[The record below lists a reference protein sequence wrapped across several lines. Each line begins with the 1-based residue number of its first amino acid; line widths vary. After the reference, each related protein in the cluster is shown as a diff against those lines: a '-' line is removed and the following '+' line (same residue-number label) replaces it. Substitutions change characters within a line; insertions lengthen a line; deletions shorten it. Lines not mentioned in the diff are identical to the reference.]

1 MAVMDVSIIVPIHN
15 EEHTLGFALNSIE
28 KQNIKQ
34 IIIIL
39 DRCTDGSEKIARL
52 HKKKNKNIEIYKM
65 AKHKNNINFYAET
78 VNYGISKIYNKYI
91 CIVDADTY
99 LEKKYIEKLMP
110 HLKGNVVSVSGT
122 LIPIHKKFF
131 QYRETIR
138 GTGRLI
144 LKKLW
149 DEIGGYQD
157 VFSCD
162 TLLDLEILMRGLRSD
177 IISEATQYDL
187 RRYSM
192 KNLISQAIR
201 FGKGRKHL
209 GQSFFFLLGHGL
221 YTIIHN
227 PFGVVILIG
236 NIVGYFSTDRKISRE
251 KMSRYEI
258 LRLKEITK
266 KYFM

>member
-1 MAVMDVSIIVPIHN
+1 MEIMDVSFIVPIHN
-15 EEHTLGFALNSIE
+15 EELTLGVVLNSIE
-28 KQNIKQ
+28 KQNVKKIV
-34 IIIIL
+34 IVL

-52 HKKKNKNIEIYKM
+52 HKKKNKNIEIYM
-65 AKHKNNINFYAET
+65 ISKHKNNVNFYAET
-78 VNYGISKIYNKYI
+78 VNYGVSKINNKYI

-110 HLKGNVVSVSGT
+110 HLKGNVVSVSGI

-144 LKKLW
+144 SKKLW

-162 TLLDLEILMRGLRSD
+162 TLLDLEILKRGLRSD

-187 RRYSM
+187 RKYTV
-192 KNLISQAIR
+192 KNLVLQAIR
-201 FGKGRKHL
+201 FGKGRKQL
-209 GQSFFFLLGHGL
+209 GQSLFFLLGHGL

-266 KYFM
+266 NYLK